1 MTHKHDENSG
11 CCGACGGEEKKAP
24 VVNNVAPAK
33 AKSAEADCCGGAC
46 GGDNTSAVQSFE
58 PAKAKPAAADCC
70 GGACGGDKPA
80 AVQSYEPPKK
90 KTAEGDCCGGACGGD
105 KAAVV
110 QSYEPPKN
118 KTAEG
123 DCCGGACGSSKPVA
137 SKPAKAA
144 SCHPEPVAASCCG
157 TSAASEGDSCCAPS
171 KSKIDWL
178 LYGSG
183 AFVIVFYALHLLMG
197 EQLNGALGSMAHTA
211 HQMANAM
218 WWGVLTG
225 AVAVGVL
232 GRIPR
237 EFVMSVLG
245 KGGSKR
251 GVIRATLA
259 GVLLDLCNH
268 GILMVAMR
276 LYERGASIGQVMAF
290 MIASPWNSFT
300 LTLILIGLIGLKW
313 TLLFIA
319 FSMLIAWIS
328 GMLFDHLV
336 QRGVLP
342 PNPNAQ
348 LVGEPVAI
356 LPSLWQQLRDADYS
370 PGNLLQIV
378 IDGLKESRMVLRWVF
393 FGVVVV
399 SLVRAFVNLEDFQL
413 WFGATTFGL
422 LMTLLVTT
430 VLEVCSEGS
439 SPIAADL
446 VTRAHAP
453 GNGFTFLMAGA
464 ATDYTEI
471 MVTKSTTR
479 SWKIALFLPLITVP
493 QVLLIGWIMNQFG

>member
-1 MTHKHDENSG
+1 MAHKHDENSS
-11 CCGACGGEEKKAP
+11 CCGACGGDKAAAVQSYEP
-24 VVNNVAPAK
+24 PKTK
-33 AKSAEADCCGGAC
+33 AAEADCCGGAC
-46 GGDNTSAVQSFE
+46 GGDKSAVVQSYE
-58 PAKAKPAAADCC
+58 PPKTKAAEGDCC

-80 AVQSYEPPKK
+80 AVQR
-90 KTAEGDCCGGACGGD
+90 
-105 KAAVV
+105 
-110 QSYEPPKN
+110 YEPPKN
-118 KTAEG
+118 KAAEG

-137 SKPAKAA
+137 SKPEKAA
-144 SCHPEPVAASCCG
+144 SCHAEPVAASCCG
-157 TSAASEGDSCCAPS
+157 TSAASDGDSCCAPS

-183 AFVIVFYALHLLMG
+183 AFVMVFYALHLFAG
-197 EQLNGALGSMAHTA
+197 EQLSGALGSMAHTA

-245 KGGSKR
+245 KGGTAK
-251 GVIRATLA
+251 GVVRATMA

-319 FSMLIAWIS
+319 CSMVIAWVS
-328 GMLFDHLV
+328 GILFDQLV
-336 QRGVLP
+336 ARGSLP
-342 PNPNAQ
+342 SNPHSAT
-348 LVGEPVAI
+348 VGEPVPI
-356 LPSLWQQLRDADYS
+356 LPTLISELKGANYS
-370 PGNLLQIV
+370 PANLLQIV
-378 IDGLKESRMVLRWVF
+378 FDGLKESRMVLRWVF

-399 SLVRAFVNLEDFQL
+399 ALVRAFVDLEDFQL
-413 WFGATTFGL
+413 WFGATLLGL
-422 LMTLLVTT
+422 FTTLLVTT

-446 VTRAHAP
+446 VTRANAP

-471 MVTKSTTR
+471 MATKETTK

-493 QVLLIGWIMNQFG
+493 QVLLIGWVMNMYGV

>member
-24 VVNNVAPAK
+24 VEQGFEPAK
-33 AKSAEADCCGGAC
+33 TKTAEADCCGGAC
-46 GGDNTSAVQSFE
+46 GGETQKTAAVQSFE
-58 PAKAKPAAADCC
+58 PAKN
-70 GGACGGDKPA
+70 
-80 AVQSYEPPKK
+80 
-90 KTAEGDCCGGACGGD
+90 KTPEGDCCGGESKKTEA
-105 KAAVV
+105 V
-110 QSYEPPKN
+110 QSFEPV
-118 KTAEG
+118 KTK
-123 DCCGGACGSSKPVA
+123 SSNA
-137 SKPAKAA
+137 D
-144 SCHPEPVAASCCG
+144 SCHTPLVAASCCG
-157 TSAASEGDSCCAPS
+157 TSAASAGDSCCAPT

-183 AFVIVFYALHLLMG
+183 AFVIAFYALHLFAGG
-197 EQLNGALGSMAHTA
+197 ELNGALGIMAHTA

-225 AVAVGVL
+225 ALAVGVL

-259 GVLLDLCNH
+259 GLLLDLCNH

-290 MIASPWNSFT
+290 MISSPWNSFT

-313 TLLFIA
+313 TLLFIV
-319 FSMLIAWIS
+319 FSMLIAWVS

-336 QRGVLP
+336 KRGVLP
-342 PNPNAQ
+342 ENPNAA

-356 LPSLWQQLRDADYS
+356 LPSLWQQLRSANYH
-370 PGNLLQIV
+370 PANLLEIML
-378 IDGLKESRMVLRWVF
+378 DGLKESRMVLRWVF
-393 FGVVVV
+393 FGVVLV
-399 SLVRAFVNLEDFQL
+399 SLVRAFVSLEDFQL
-413 WFGATTFGL
+413 WFGASIMGL

-446 VTRAHAP
+446 VTRAGAP

-471 MVTKSTTR
+471 MATKETTK

-493 QVLLIGWIMNQFG
+493 QVLFIGWIMNHFA

>member
-24 VVNNVAPAK
+24 VVNNVALAK

-46 GGDNTSAVQSFE
+46 GGDNSSAVQSFE
-58 PAKAKPAAADCC
+58 PVKAKPKTADADCC
-70 GGACGGDKPA
+70 GGACGGDKTV
-80 AVQSYEPPKK
+80 AVPDSPK
-90 KTAEGDCCGGACGGD
+90 TEGACCAGD
-105 KAAVV
+105 KPAV
-110 QSYEPPKN
+110 SK
-118 KTAEG
+118 
-123 DCCGGACGSSKPVA
+123 SS
-137 SKPAKAA
+137 
-144 SCHPEPVAASCCG
+144 AASCCG
-157 TSAASEGDSCCAPS
+157 SVASSSAATSCCGTNTVDAGDSCCAPA

-183 AFVIVFYALHLLMG
+183 AFVIVFYALYLLQG
-197 EQLNGALGSMAHTA
+197 EQLAGTLGVMAHTV

-225 AVAVGVL
+225 ALAVGVL

-313 TLLFIA
+313 TLLFIV

-336 QRGVLP
+336 KRGVLP
-342 PNPNAQ
+342 ENPHSA

-356 LPSLWQQLRDADYS
+356 LPSLWQQLRGANYQPS
-370 PGNLLQIV
+370 NLLQIMM
-378 IDGLKESRMVLRWVF
+378 DGLKESRMVLRWVF
-393 FGVVVV
+393 FGVVLV
-399 SLVRAFVNLEDFQL
+399 SLVRAFVSLEDFQL
-413 WFGATTFGL
+413 WFGASIMGL
-422 LMTLLVTT
+422 LMTLLATT

-446 VTRAHAP
+446 VTRASAP

-471 MVTKSTTR
+471 MATKETTK

-493 QVLLIGWIMNQFG
+493 QVLLIGWIMNHFA